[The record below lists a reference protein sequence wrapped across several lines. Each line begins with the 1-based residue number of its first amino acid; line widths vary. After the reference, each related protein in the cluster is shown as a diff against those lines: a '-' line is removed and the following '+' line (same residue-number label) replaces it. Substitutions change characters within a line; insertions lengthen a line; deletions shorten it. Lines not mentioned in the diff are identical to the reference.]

1 MNDNRLYRNIL
12 VIILLVAIGLQS
24 FSKAIYIAD
33 YYVNNATY
41 LKNCENKAKPKL
53 QCNGKCQ
60 VKKKMQEEEKKD
72 QENPDRK
79 LENKSEIIISS
90 KSFFT
95 TQIVQPNLDIDN
107 HNKWFLDMG
116 IVIDRSSSI
125 FHHPQQA

>member
-12 VIILLVAIGLQS
+12 VFILLVAIGLQS

-60 VKKKMQEEEKKD
+60 VKKKMQEEEKKE

-79 LENKSEIIISS
+79 LENKTEIIISS

-107 HNKWFLDMG
+107 HNKWFFDMC

-125 FHHPQQA
+125 FHPPQQA

>member
-1 MNDNRLYRNIL
+1 MKEKQPYRRIIVL
-12 VIILLVAIGLQS
+12 ILLVAIGLQS

-60 VKKKMQEEEKKD
+60 VKKKMQEEEKKE

-79 LENKSEIIISS
+79 LENKTEIIISS
-90 KSFFT
+90 KSFFA
-95 TQIVQPNLDIDN
+95 TQLIQPNKVNHN
-107 HNKWFLDMG
+107 HNKWFFDMG

-125 FHHPQQA
+125 FHPPQQA

>member
-125 FHHPQQA
+125 FHPPQQA